1 MKKGTKTA
9 LTVAGVIAGVA
20 VIGGGALGAFW
31 LLGKKAE
38 SQGDSA
44 VKVAALEAQAKV
56 AQAKADEAAAKAQA
70 DAIKAQAKAADKA
83 WWEIALVEGVKAGG
97 EFLGSQSFF

>member
-9 LTVAGVIAGVA
+9 LTIGGVIAGVL
-20 VIGGGALGAFW
+20 VIGGGAVGAFW

-44 VKVAALEAQAKV
+44 VKVAALEAQAKI
-56 AQAKADEAAAKAQA
+56 AQAKADETAAKAQA
-70 DAIKAQAKAADKA
+70 DAIKQQAKAADKE
-83 WWEIALVEGVKAGG
+83 WWEIAVVEGVKAGG
-97 EFLGSQSFF
+97 SFLSSGALW